1 MPSTMIAAPASPKF
15 SDPDMTASTAVAAA
29 DLTRLCI
36 VGCGTMGRAILSG
49 LLESG
54 LIADRGISVT
64 ACVSNEDSAAALRDE
79 YAAAVKSGAVAVEF
93 GNNVAAVANAQA
105 VILCT
110 KPQVAQGVLSED
122 GMPEA
127 LGEGKLLI
135 SLLAGVRIA
144 QLEAWVP
151 AGTHVV
157 RAMPNTPC
165 RIREGMTV
173 LSARAALPPALKAFA
188 RTIFATLGRCRY
200 LDEKHMDPVTA
211 LSGSGPA
218 FACVVLEA
226 LADGGVMMG
235 LPRDVAIELAAQAL
249 QGAARLVLQSGDHPA
264 MVKDSVT
271 TPGGCTIA
279 GLLTM
284 EDGKIRSTLAR
295 TIQEATTV
303 ASTLGNKQDAK
314 K

>member
-1 MPSTMIAAPASPKF
+1 MSSSNTNTNTSTSIS
-15 SDPDMTASTAVAAA
+15 
-29 DLTRLCI
+29 RLCI
-36 VGCGTMGRAILSG
+36 LGCGTMGRAILSG
-49 LLESG
+49 LLDSG
-54 LIADRGISVT
+54 LLTANPAHPMHVS
-64 ACVSNEDSAAALRDE
+64 ACVSNDDSAATLRAD
-79 YAAAVKSGAVAVEF
+79 YAAALAQGLLSIHCGTQE
-93 GNNVAAVANAQA
+93 NVHEVAQA
-105 VILCT
+105 HCVILCT
-110 KPQVAQGVLSED
+110 KPQVAQTVLSED
-122 GMPEA
+122 GMKDA
-127 LGEGKLLI
+127 LGSGTQVLV

-144 QLEAWVP
+144 QLEQWVP
-151 AGTHVV
+151 KGVAVV

-173 LSARAALPPALKAFA
+173 LSCRASATSPDIKAFVKS
-188 RTIFATLGRCRY
+188 IFATLGRCRY

-264 MVKDSVT
+264 MVKDTVT

-295 TIQEATTV
+295 TIQEATQV
-303 ASTLGNKQDAK
+303 AASLGKQQDGDK